1 MKIAEVESTQRD
13 LLSRDRLQK
22 SLTEAAAKITSD
34 MFSDIANMYASGD
47 SVPTIAKKYNVD
59 RKTISYH
66 LKRLPNYDEIYVE
79 HWKNAQYSPTYPA
92 NFTPQQIKQMAEL
105 YSSGAKLV
113 DIARKFG
120 VTPDNASLMIRRHY
134 PEVYNIARE
143 PGAPGYSKGVTADM
157 IQRMKYLRDSGMSY
171 RDIGKKFSLDHKTVM
186 HHLRKIDDS
195 ST

>member
-1 MKIAEVESTQRD
+1 
-13 LLSRDRLQK
+13 
-22 SLTEAAAKITSD
+22 
-34 MFSDIANMYASGD
+34 MYASGD

-66 LKRLPNYDEIYVE
+66 LKRLPNYDEIYVK

-92 NFTPQQIKQMAEL
+92 NFTSQQIKQMADL

-120 VTPDNASLMIRRHY
+120 VTPDNASLIIRRHH
-134 PEVYNIARE
+134 PDIYNVARE
-143 PGAPGYSKGVTADM
+143 PGAPGYSRGVTADM

-186 HHLRKIDDS
+186 HHLKRIGNS